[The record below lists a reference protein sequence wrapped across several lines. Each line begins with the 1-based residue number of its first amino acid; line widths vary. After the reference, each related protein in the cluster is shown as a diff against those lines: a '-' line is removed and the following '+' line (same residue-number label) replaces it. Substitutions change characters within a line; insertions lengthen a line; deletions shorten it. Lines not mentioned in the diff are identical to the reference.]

1 MGRLLG
7 SSSRG
12 EFESF
17 VRSSAPDL
25 LRTANLLT
33 WNLPEAEDLVQEA
46 FLRSAKRWPSIAKM
60 DHPRAYVRRIL
71 VNLALADGKRRSR
84 TGMASDPLDDDAVR
98 HQVANTVSPDLLAI
112 DDRFE
117 LEWMLADLPR
127 RQRAVLVLRYFEDLS
142 ESETASV
149 LGWPVGTV
157 KSTAARALDHLQRR
171 FATSGTSDGESG
183 IMPSICSEGGPDA
196 PRN

>member
-46 FLRSAKRWPSIAKM
+46 FLRSAKRWPSIARM

-71 VNLALADGKRRSR
+71 VNLALADGQRRSR
-84 TGMASDPLDDDAVR
+84 TRMSSDLLDDDAPL
-98 HQVANTVSPDLLAI
+98 HQLADPVSPDLLAI
-112 DDRFE
+112 DDRSE
-117 LEWMLADLPR
+117 LEWMLADLSR

-149 LGWPVGTV
+149 LGWPIGTV

-171 FATSGTSDGESG
+171 FSISGGSDGEIG
-183 IMPSICSEGGPDA
+183 AMPSIRSEGGPDV

>member
-1 MGRLLG
+1 MHFNL
-7 SSSRG
+7 
-12 EFESF
+12 
-17 VRSSAPDL
+17 SAIL
-25 LRTANLLT
+25 IFLRT
-33 WNLPEAEDLVQEA
+33 
-46 FLRSAKRWPSIAKM
+46 AKRWPSIAKM
-60 DHPRAYVRRIL
+60 DHPHAYVRRIL
-71 VNLALADGKRRSR
+71 VNLALADGQRRSR
-84 TGMASDPLDDDAVR
+84 TGMPSDPLDDDRVQR
-98 HQVANTVSPDLLAI
+98 HLADTVSPDLRAI

-171 FATSGTSDGESG
+171 FATSGTPDGEFG
-183 IMPSICSEGGPDA
+183 VTPVIHAEGGPDV